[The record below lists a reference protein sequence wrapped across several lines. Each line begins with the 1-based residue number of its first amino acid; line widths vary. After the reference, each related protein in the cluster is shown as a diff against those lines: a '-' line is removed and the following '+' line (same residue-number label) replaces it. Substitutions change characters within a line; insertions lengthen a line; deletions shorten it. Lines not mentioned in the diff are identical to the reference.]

1 MTNRY
6 EVTHVAHYI
15 GGRLVSPGEVVTLEP
30 GVEPGRWLKLVAEDA
45 PTVVVAAAA
54 PAAAPAAGAA
64 QFAAKHNGVGVGV
77 GNYVVVRVA
86 DGSHAS
92 QVFKKDDGQAKERA
106 EAEAERLNAG
116 GEIAIAPV
124 AAPSATGQEGLPPIG
139 DGLPDA

>member
-1 MTNRY
+1 MPKEYR
-6 EVTHVAHYI
+6 VTELSYI
-15 GGRLVSPGEVVTLEP
+15 NGRLYQKDEVVTLEIDS
-30 GVEPGRWLKLVAEDA
+30 PGRNLELVSG
-45 PTVVVAAAA
+45 VAVDAAA
-54 PAAAPAAGAA
+54 PVAAPAAGAA

-77 GNYVVVRVA
+77 GNYVVVRVS

-92 QVFKKDDGQAKERA
+92 QVFKKDDGLAKERA

-124 AAPSATGQEGLPPIG
+124 AAPVTTGQEGMPPTG

>member
-6 EVTHVAHYI
+6 EVTHVPHYI
-15 GGRLVSPGEVVTLEP
+15 GQRWVEPGEVVTLAP
-30 GVEPGRWLKLVAEDA
+30 GITPGRWLKPVAEDA
-45 PTVVVAAAA
+45 PAVPVPV
-54 PAAAPAAGAA
+54 AAPAAGAT

-92 QVFKKDDGQAKERA
+92 QVFKKDEGQAKERA

-116 GEIAIAPV
+116 GEVAIAPI
-124 AAPSATGQEGLPPIG
+124 AAPAATGQEGLPPTG

>member
-1 MTNRY
+1 MTKRY

-15 GGRLVSPGEVVTLEP
+15 GGRLVSPGEVVTLAT
-30 GVEPGRWLKLVAEDA
+30 GITPGRWLKLVAEDA
-45 PTVVVAAAA
+45 PAA
-54 PAAAPAAGAA
+54 PVPVAAPAAGAA

-116 GEIAIAPV
+116 GEVAIAPV
-124 AAPSATGQEGLPPIG
+124 AAPVIPGATGQEGLQPTG

>member
-1 MTNRY
+1 MTKRY

-45 PTVVVAAAA
+45 PAVPVPV
-54 PAAAPAAGAA
+54 AAPAAGAA

-92 QVFKKDDGQAKERA
+92 QVFKKDEGQAKERA

-124 AAPSATGQEGLPPIG
+124 AAPVAAVTTGQEGLPPTG

>member
-1 MTNRY
+1 MPKEYR
-6 EVTHVAHYI
+6 VTELSYI
-15 GGRLVSPGEVVTLEP
+15 NGRLYQKGEVVTLEIDS
-30 GVEPGRWLKLVAEDA
+30 PGRNLELVSG
-45 PTVVVAAAA
+45 VAVA
-54 PAAAPAAGAA
+54 AAAPAAGAA

-124 AAPSATGQEGLPPIG
+124 AAPAAPVTTGQEGLPPTG

>member
-1 MTNRY
+1 MTKRY
-6 EVTHVAHYI
+6 EVTHVPHYI
-15 GGRLVSPGEVVTLEP
+15 GQRWVEPGEVVTLAP
-30 GVEPGRWLKLVAEDA
+30 GITPGRWLKLVAEDA
-45 PTVVVAAAA
+45 PAVVVAAAA
-54 PAAAPAAGAA
+54 PVAAGAA

-106 EAEAERLNAG
+106 EAEAERLNSG
-116 GEIAIAPV
+116 GEAAV
-124 AAPSATGQEGLPPIG
+124 VADAAPAAPAATGQEGLPPTS

>member
-1 MTNRY
+1 MTKRY
-6 EVTHVAHYI
+6 EVTHVPHYI
-15 GGRLVSPGEVVTLEP
+15 GQRWVEPGEVVILAP
-30 GVEPGRWLKLVAEDA
+30 GITPGRWLKLVAEDA
-45 PTVVVAAAA
+45 PAVPV
-54 PAAAPAAGAA
+54 PDAAGAA

-116 GEIAIAPV
+116 GEIAVAPDAAPAAPV
-124 AAPSATGQEGLPPIG
+124 ATGQEGLHPTG

>member
-1 MTNRY
+1 MTRRY
-6 EVTHVAHYI
+6 EVTHVPHYI
-15 GGRLVSPGEVVTLEP
+15 GQRWVEPGEVVTLEP
-30 GVEPGRWLKLVAEDA
+30 GITPGRWLKLIEDA
-45 PTVVVAAAA
+45 PAVVVQ
-54 PAAAPAAGAA
+54 AAGAP

-116 GEIAIAPV
+116 GEIAIAPD
-124 AAPSATGQEGLPPIG
+124 AAPVATGQEGLQPTG